1 MSEVLDI
8 HGEAPVQFSESEW
21 QARVDLAACYRLV
34 DYYGWTDQVYSHITL
49 RIPGTDHLLINEFG
63 LRYDEI
69 TASNLVKIDIDGN
82 QVDGG
87 ERPVNLAGYT
97 IHSAVHAARP
107 DDLHCVL
114 HTHSDNAV
122 ALSCLDCDFMPITQ
136 TGCRFEGRVGYHDF
150 EGIALDLEERER
162 LVADL
167 GTENHTLILRNH
179 GVLTAGE
186 DVPTA
191 FQRLY
196 SFEQAAGIQLRVMAA
211 SGASGVPI
219 RKPSHNVV
227 RHTRE
232 QFEGGEARAGAT
244 SAIPSWPGYLRL
256 LDNLDPIWRQ

>member
-34 DYYGWTDQVYSHITL
+34 DYYGWTDQVYNHITL

-114 HTHSDNAV
+114 HTHSDNARLRCPV
-122 ALSCLDCDFMPITQ
+122 WTVTSCPLPRP
-136 TGCRFEGRVGYHDF
+136 G
-150 EGIALDLEERER
+150 
-162 LVADL
+162 
-167 GTENHTLILRNH
+167 
-179 GVLTAGE
+179 
-186 DVPTA
+186 
-191 FQRLY
+191 
-196 SFEQAAGIQLRVMAA
+196 AA
-211 SGASGVPI
+211 SKVVSVITTLRGLRWTLRSE
-219 RKPSHNVV
+219 NV
-227 RHTRE
+227 
-232 QFEGGEARAGAT
+232 
-244 SAIPSWPGYLRL
+244 WL
-256 LDNLDPIWRQ
+256 PIWVPRIIR

>member
-1 MSEVLDI
+1 MKKIEPNSIEAVILFILYICMQDEKVSDEEIKELLVTAPILNKMYLDI
-8 HGEAPVQFSESEW
+8 FGEF
-21 QARVDLAACYRLV
+21 
-34 DYYGWTDQVYSHITL
+34 
-49 RIPGTDHLLINEFG
+49 
-63 LRYDEI
+63 
-69 TASNLVKIDIDGN
+69 
-82 QVDGG
+82 
-87 ERPVNLAGYT
+87 
-97 IHSAVHAARP
+97 
-107 DDLHCVL
+107 
-114 HTHSDNAV
+114 
-122 ALSCLDCDFMPITQ
+122 
-136 TGCRFEGRVGYHDF
+136 
-150 EGIALDLEERER
+150 IALDLEERER

-256 LDNLDPIWRQ
+256 LDNLDPSWRQ